1 MNASSTEAG
10 AGQSLGPVP
19 RDDELLFL
27 PLGGTGEIGM
37 NLNLYGHAGRWL
49 MVDCGITFGNDTTPG
64 VDVIMP
70 NPSFIV
76 ARRDRLCG
84 LVLTHAHEDHIGA
97 VPYLWRRLQCPLYA
111 TPFTAALLRR
121 KLEDEGLAGSAKIT
135 EIALSGRFDVG
146 PFDIELITL
155 THSIPEPNAVVLRTA
170 AGTVLHTG
178 DWKLDPDPRIGET
191 TDEAALRR
199 VGEEGVLAMIGDSTN
214 ALVDG
219 TAGSEGE
226 VRDSLTRLVG
236 ELDHRVVVACFS
248 SNIARVRAIAEAAH
262 ANGRAVGLIGRS
274 MWRNT
279 DAARETGYLKGLP
292 PFLSEQDA
300 ARLPRDEVLLI
311 CTGSQGEPRAAL
323 SRIARDDHPHITLDK
338 GDTVIFSS
346 RIIPGNEVGI
356 GHLQNQLAMMGLDI
370 VTERDRFVHVSGHPA
385 RDELRQMYRWI
396 RPQIAVPVHGE
407 ARHLIAHADLARE
420 VGVEH
425 VPVIANGDIL
435 SLSTDGA
442 EMVGQVQTGRLTREG
457 TDLIALDDD
466 NIRDRARMLWNGSAV
481 LTLVIDSDG
490 RMLHEPLLSAPGVIA
505 DSDADLDL
513 EDDILDEIVAAVHDL
528 DDRDARSDDAVIEA
542 ARRIIRQAIRDRR
555 GKRPL
560 IDVHLV
566 RL

>member
-1 MNASSTEAG
+1 
-10 AGQSLGPVP
+10 VP
-19 RDDELLFL
+19 GDDELLFL

-49 MVDCGITFGNDTTPG
+49 MIDCGITFGNDTTPG

-70 NPSFIV
+70 NPSFI
-76 ARRDRLCG
+76 ADRRDRLCG

-121 KLEDEGLAGSAKIT
+121 KLEDEGLAGSARIT
-135 EIALSGRFDVG
+135 EIALSGRFSVG
-146 PFDIELITL
+146 PFDLELITL
-155 THSIPEPNAVVLRTA
+155 THSIPEPNAVVLRTTV
-170 AGTVLHTG
+170 GTVLHTG
-178 DWKLDPDPRIGET
+178 DWKLDPDPRVGVS

-219 TAGSEGE
+219 ESGSEGAVKE
-226 VRDSLTRLVG
+226 SLTELVG
-236 ELDHRVVVACFS
+236 ELDNRVVVACFA
-248 SNIARVRAIAEAAH
+248 SNIARMRTIAEAANT
-262 ANGRAVGLIGRS
+262 NGRAVGLVGRS

-292 PFLSEQDA
+292 RFLSEEDA
-300 ARLPRDEVLLI
+300 ARLPRDKVLLI
-311 CTGSQGEPRAAL
+311 CTGSQGESRAAL
-323 SRIARDDHPHITLDK
+323 SRIARDDHPRIKLDR

-356 GHLQNQLAMMGLDI
+356 GHLQNQLALMGLRVI
-370 VTERDRFVHVSGHPA
+370 TERDRFVHVSGHPA
-385 RDELRQMYRWI
+385 RDELKQMYRWI

-407 ARHLIAHADLARE
+407 TRHLIAHADLARDS
-420 VGVEH
+420 GVAH
-425 VPVIANGDIL
+425 TPVIANGDIL
-435 SLSTDGA
+435 RLSAEGA
-442 EMVGQVQTGRLTREG
+442 EIVGQVQTGRLTREG

-466 NIRDRARMLWNGSAV
+466 NIRDRARMLWNGTVV
-481 LTLVIDSDG
+481 LTLVVDSDG
-490 RMLHEPLLSAPGVIA
+490 KLLHEPLLSAPGVIA
-505 DSDADLDL
+505 DSEADVDL
-513 EDDILDEIVAAVHDL
+513 EDDILDEVIAAVNTL
-528 DDRDARSDDAVIEA
+528 DDRDARSDDAIIEA
-542 ARRIIRQAIRDRR
+542 SRRIIRRSIRDRR